1 MPVKFIHGNIMKSER
16 DITVVPVNCR
26 GVMNKG
32 FAKKARNA
40 MPNDDFNA
48 YMKHCTDGMM
58 KTGDCFFSGS
68 WCFAATRKSW
78 MEKSS
83 LENVEKAII
92 NIKNVLNGTG
102 KKIAMPLIG
111 IGEDSVKRE
120 DIIRLVSKHLDG
132 IDCTVYLDAEIPE
145 KI

>member
-1 MPVKFIHGNIMKSER
+1 VPVKFIRGNIMKSER

-32 FAKKARNA
+32 FAKKARNV
-40 MPNDDFNA
+40 MSNEDFDA
-48 YMKHCTDGMM
+48 YMARCSAGLM
-58 KTGDCFFSGS
+58 KPGDCFFSGS
-68 WCFAATRKSW
+68 WCFVATRKSW

-92 NIKNVLNGTG
+92 NMKNELKGTG
-102 KKIAMPLIG
+102 KKVAMPMIG
-111 IGEDSVKRE
+111 IAEDSIKRE
-120 DIIRLVSKHLDG
+120 DIIRLVSKHLG
-132 IDCTVYLDAEIPE
+132 SIDCTVYLDAEIPE